1 MNKDTFELKDGI
13 KAHLINTDKFKTDMT
28 CIILTTELKRDTVT
42 KNALIPFML
51 KRGTTLFPS
60 QHQINIEL
68 DNMYG
73 ANFNCGVDKYGD
85 NIVLK
90 FVIESIDNSYAFD
103 NENILEK
110 NLNMLLDIVFDPL
123 MENGDL
129 KSEFLETEKENLKKV
144 IDSKIDNK
152 DLYAFEKCI
161 EAMYGEKGYGLYK
174 YGYIEDIDNITIEN
188 ISKYYRWLID
198 NSKID
203 IFVSG
208 EIDSENIKS
217 YLENNENIKSLKP
230 RVGSYVLN
238 NEFTESKQI
247 VEKEN
252 DIRESMNIAQG
263 KLVMGLDILS
273 KNDNFIASCLV
284 YNAILGDGANSMLFQ
299 NVRERE
305 SLAYSTRSIFIKQK
319 SNIFIRCGIEIE
331 NYDKAVITIKEQLE
345 NIKNGEFTDENIENA
360 KTYLTAGIKNVI
372 EEQDTE
378 IVYYIGQEIANTN
391 LTIEQYIKNIEKV
404 TREDIINIANN
415 IRINT
420 VYFLAN

>member
-273 KNDNFIASCLV
+273 NNDNFIASCLV

>member
-123 MENGDL
+123 MENGNL

>member
-1 MNKDTFELKDGI
+1 
-13 KAHLINTDKFKTDMT
+13 
-28 CIILTTELKRDTVT
+28 
-42 KNALIPFML
+42 
-51 KRGTTLFPS
+51 
-60 QHQINIEL
+60 
-68 DNMYG
+68 
-73 ANFNCGVDKYGD
+73 
-85 NIVLK
+85 
-90 FVIESIDNSYAFD
+90 
-103 NENILEK
+103 
-110 NLNMLLDIVFDPL
+110 MLLDIVFDPL
-123 MENGDL
+123 MENGNL